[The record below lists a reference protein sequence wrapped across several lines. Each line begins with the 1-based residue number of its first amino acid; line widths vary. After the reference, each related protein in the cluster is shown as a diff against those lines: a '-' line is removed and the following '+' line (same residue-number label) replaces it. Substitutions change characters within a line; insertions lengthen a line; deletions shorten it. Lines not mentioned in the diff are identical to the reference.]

1 MSEADFCGMDAGEY
15 YATKGFL
22 DRERFYRKQEM
33 EEQMKNRV
41 TVRHGMLSDLKT
53 YLKQSG
59 WKLEEPVGAYEV
71 LRARNPNY
79 PRPLLVHDRAER
91 GVGYSIDERD
101 VKVYNA
107 TAASVASTQTGLHR
121 KSEADIL
128 KGEMEC
134 ELQHQTWRHL
144 LCPQVR
150 HSGRK
155 RGTYGASRRGCFLRR
170 REPLLRNRAG
180 GLLHYAAEEQSADP
194 R

>member
-59 WKLEEPVGAYEV
+59 WKLEETVGAYEV

-91 GVGYSIDERD
+91 GVGYSRG
-101 VKVYNA
+101 VPAWLFPA
-107 TAASVASTQTGLHR
+107 T
-121 KSEADIL
+121 
-128 KGEMEC
+128 KGTATPKPC
-134 ELQHQTWRHL
+134 RWPIAR
-144 LCPQVR
+144 
-150 HSGRK
+150 
-155 RGTYGASRRGCFLRR
+155 
-170 REPLLRNRAG
+170 RNRKVTCRPT
-180 GLLHYAAEEQSADP
+180 LRS
-194 R
+194 

>member
-59 WKLEEPVGAYEV
+59 WKLEE
-71 LRARNPNY
+71 
-79 PRPLLVHDRAER
+79 R

-101 VKVYNA
+101 VKVYN
-107 TAASVASTQTGLHR
+107 G
-121 KSEADIL
+121 
-128 KGEMEC
+128 
-134 ELQHQTWRHL
+134 WR
-144 LCPQVR
+144 R
-150 HSGRK
+150 NRRK
-155 RGTYGASRRGCFLRR
+155 RGIDPDWPTPEERSRYFEGRDGV
-170 REPLLRNRAG
+170 
-180 GLLHYAAEEQSADP
+180 
-194 R
+194 

>member
-1 MSEADFCGMDAGEY
+1 MSEADFCGMDPGEY

-53 YLKQSG
+53 Y
-59 WKLEEPVGAYEV
+59 EV

-101 VKVYNA
+101 VKVYN
-107 TAASVASTQTGLHR
+107 G
-121 KSEADIL
+121 
-128 KGEMEC
+128 
-134 ELQHQTWRHL
+134 WR
-144 LCPQVR
+144 R
-150 HSGRK
+150 NRRK
-155 RGTYGASRRGCFLRR
+155 RGIDPDWPTP
-170 REPLLRNRAG
+170 EERNRYFEGRDGA
-180 GLLHYAAEEQSADP
+180 
-194 R
+194 

>member
-101 VKVYNA
+101 VKVYN
-107 TAASVASTQTGLHR
+107 GWRRNRR
-121 KSEADIL
+121 KRGIDPDWPTPEERSRYFE
-128 KGEMEC
+128 GMEC

-155 RGTYGASRRGCFLRR
+155 RGTYGASRRGCFL
-170 REPLLRNRAG
+170 
-180 GLLHYAAEEQSADP
+180 
-194 R
+194 

>member
-15 YATKGFL
+15 YATKDFL
-22 DRERFYRKQEM
+22 DRERFHWKQEM

-101 VKVYNA
+101 VKVQRLA
-107 TAASVASTQTGLHR
+107 TQPPQAWHRPRLAYTG
-121 KSEADIL
+121 
-128 KGEMEC
+128 
-134 ELQHQTWRHL
+134 
-144 LCPQVR
+144 
-150 HSGRK
+150 
-155 RGTYGASRRGCFLRR
+155 
-170 REPLLRNRAG
+170 RAK
-180 GLLHYAAEEQSADP
+180 P
-194 R
+194 IF